1 MVWFVLLLIIDLLVS
16 LFAYGKII
24 NNKNYYGLTPWLKQL
39 SGLNK
44 NPPERQKTCT
54 GFSAVKQN
62 GLFTK

>member
-1 MVWFVLLLIIDLLVS
+1 MWL
-16 LFAYGKII
+16 II

-54 GFSAVKQN
+54 GFSAVKRN